1 MNPEDITEVLEF
13 WYDNNNLAELKGLLV
28 GHSIVKMGG
37 EEGDYSCAFELD
49 NGTILEFAGTEMY
62 GADDWDVEEIY
73 TGTLPTPPIED
84 VETVDE
90 IAFITR
96 RVMAGRAA
104 FKATLGGKEVT
115 LVSFNGAGDGEW
127 GTGYTGRVYEQTDA
141 AGNEG
146 GKQ

>member
-1 MNPEDITEVLEF
+1 MNNEHLTEVLEF
-13 WYDNNNLAELKGLLV
+13 WYGNKNLAELKKLLV
-28 GHSIVKMGG
+28 GHSIVAIDG
-37 EEGDYSCAFELD
+37 EEGDYSCTFELD
-49 NGTILEFAGTEMY
+49 NGTILEFVGTEMY

-73 TGTLPTPPIED
+73 TGALPTPPIED

-90 IAFITR
+90 IAYVTR

-127 GTGYTGRVYEQTDA
+127 GTGYTGHIYERTDTV
-141 AGNEG
+141 GND
-146 GKQ
+146 

>member
-1 MNPEDITEVLEF
+1 MNDEHLTEVLEF
-13 WYDNNNLAELKGLLV
+13 WYDNNNLSKLRELLV
-28 GHSIVKMGG
+28 GRSIVAIDG

-49 NGTILEFAGTEMY
+49 NGTILEFTGTEMY

-90 IAFITR
+90 IAYVTR

-127 GTGYTGRVYEQTDA
+127 GTGYTGHVYEN
-141 AGNEG
+141 AGATET
-146 GKQ
+146 K

>member
-1 MNPEDITEVLEF
+1 MNPEDITEVPEF
-13 WYDNNNLAELKGLLV
+13 WCYTNRLAEIKELLA
-28 GHSIVKMGG
+28 GHSIVTIDG

-49 NGTILEFAGTEMY
+49 NGTVLEFVGTDMY

-73 TGTLPTPPIED
+73 TGALPTPPIED

-90 IAFITR
+90 ITFITR

-127 GTGYTGRVYEQTDA
+127 GTGYTGRVYEQAPTV
-141 AGNEG
+141 GNE
-146 GKQ
+146 